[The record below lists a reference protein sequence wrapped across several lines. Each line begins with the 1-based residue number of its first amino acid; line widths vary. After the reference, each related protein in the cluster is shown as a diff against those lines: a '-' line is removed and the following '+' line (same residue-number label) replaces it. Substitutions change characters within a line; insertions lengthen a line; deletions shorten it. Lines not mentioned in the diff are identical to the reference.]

1 MLHKSWSDMATID
14 TSTTVSAFSRRSHP
28 TERPRF
34 NLIFF
39 SIDKHVSPKII
50 KMPRKNKLS
59 SFQHS
64 SFQSVRV
71 AQALFLFSFVIFSLA
86 SPALISF
93 DADHY
98 STNHSTLVNFTTKTN
113 TTFVKFINATTTRPT
128 LTTVTTPYIGL
139 SLEDIDK
146 SDIDEEVNDNEKD
159 LALESDNQIILAKLD
174 DRETAGDELGDE
186 TYEEAEPESNEARP
200 KVNFINGDVSFVSS
214 ASSSSLSAD
223 DDINENNIIRKY
235 LQKRNSPYGRKRN
248 NHDRTPPPSNG
259 RANKNVIH
267 HYYHPDLPVASPG
280 NVSSTY
286 LANFLEP
293 IAANP
298 NYWIPDRYHEN
309 YVCLLVKFS
318 GTVRVRPAN
327 TTFHG
332 GTFHVSP
339 EDSLGRRANCERNS
353 RNTFWKFSQYD
364 EKEYLINE
372 NGEEVTELDD
382 GDELEDDNSSDRMN
396 PDTMIS
402 FDDLYD
408 SKMGGNGN
416 SATNVTSTTE
426 RSTRRRNPSA
436 PLPGATIPGGKPR
449 RKPKVKLSLV
459 RRSNRLL
466 SAGFHVV
473 GSVIE
478 FHIAYI
484 ECLQSA
490 DKNLETNRYHI
501 RNDGVCANLSVSF
514 DVGSFGDKPG
524 FECNYFWSKL
534 CF

>member
-1 MLHKSWSDMATID
+1 ML
-14 TSTTVSAFSRRSHP
+14 
-28 TERPRF
+28 
-34 NLIFF
+34 
-39 SIDKHVSPKII
+39 
-50 KMPRKNKLS
+50 
-59 SFQHS
+59 
-64 SFQSVRV
+64 
-71 AQALFLFSFVIFSLA
+71 ALLSFVVVSLA
-86 SPALISF
+86 SPTLFLF
-93 DADHY
+93 DVEHQ
-98 STNHSTLVNFTTKTN
+98 STNNNSSVNNNNNNNTNLTLFAFTN
-113 TTFVKFINATTTRPT
+113 TTTPTTTLAPTSTATATTT
-128 LTTVTTPYIGL
+128 LYNGL

-146 SDIDEEVNDNEKD
+146 SDADDNDEKD
-159 LALESDNQIILAKLD
+159 APPESDNQIILAKLEE
-174 DRETAGDELGDE
+174 RETLGDELGDE
-186 TYEEAEPESNEARP
+186 TYEESEQESNEAKP
-200 KVNFINGDVSFVSS
+200 KVNFINGDVSAASS
-214 ASSSSLSAD
+214 SSSSLSAD
-223 DDINENNIIRKY
+223 DISENNIIRKY
-235 LQKRNSPYGRKRN
+235 LQKRNSPFGRKRN

-259 RANKNVIH
+259 RTNKNVIH

-293 IAANP
+293 WPANP

-309 YVCLLVKFS
+309 YVCLLVQFS

-372 NGEEVTELDD
+372 NGEEITDVDD
-382 GDELEDDNSSDRMN
+382 GDELDDDNSSDRMN

-408 SKMGGNGN
+408 SKMGGGGGGGGDG
-416 SATNVTSTTE
+416 AVNVTTTTE
-426 RSTRRRNPSA
+426 RSTRRRGPSA
-436 PLPGATIPGGKPR
+436 PSAGSSPGGGKPR

-473 GSVIE
+473 GTVIE

-534 CF
+534 FFAFNFL